1 MKYKI
6 LLYNFTSTFHIIT
19 SHKMTPKMNYSL
31 LLHSFI
37 SVIIILLLGICL
49 GFFFSFIRNF
59 AAKHNPLGANLIN
72 YITFVGVMHH
82 ELSHALLAFLSG
94 AKVTDIKLFRIHHND
109 GALGYVAYAPR
120 GNFILQNVQKV
131 VTSIAPIIC
140 GFISSYLL
148 WFYIRPMAME
158 NIWSICLF
166 YYVLIS
172 IILHMSLSKQDIK
185 VMKGGLLVV
194 IVLITILFYVI
205 NLDLVTWIQSYTNLL

>member
-1 MKYKI
+1 
-6 LLYNFTSTFHIIT
+6 
-19 SHKMTPKMNYSL
+19 MNYTL

-37 SVIIILLLGICL
+37 SVLLILLLGICL
-49 GFFFSFIRNF
+49 GFFFSYLRNF
-59 AAKHNPLGANLIN
+59 AARHNPFGANLIN

-94 AKVTDIKLFRIHHND
+94 AKVTEIKLFRIHHND

-120 GNFILQNVQKV
+120 GNFVLQSIQKV

-140 GFISSYLL
+140 GFISCSLL
-148 WFYIRPMAME
+148 FLYVQPLTMG
-158 NIWSICLF
+158 NIGYTILF
-166 YYVLIS
+166 YYVFIS

-194 IVLITILFYVI
+194 VALMTILFYFFHI
-205 NLDLVTWIQSYTNLL
+205 DLLSFFLQNIQIG

>member
-1 MKYKI
+1 
-6 LLYNFTSTFHIIT
+6 
-19 SHKMTPKMNYSL
+19 MNYTL

-37 SVIIILLLGICL
+37 SVLLILLLGICL
-49 GFFFSFIRNF
+49 GFFFSYLRNF
-59 AAKHNPLGANLIN
+59 AARHNPFGANLIN

-94 AKVTDIKLFRIHHND
+94 AKVTEIKLFRIHHND

-120 GNFILQNVQKV
+120 GNFILQSIQKV

-140 GFISSYLL
+140 GFISCSLL
-148 WFYIRPMAME
+148 FLYVQPLTTG
-158 NIWSICLF
+158 NIGYTILF
-166 YYVLIS
+166 YYVFIS

-194 IVLITILFYVI
+194 VALMTILFYFFQI
-205 NLDLVTWIQSYTNLL
+205 DLLSLFLQGTTLL

>member
-1 MKYKI
+1 
-6 LLYNFTSTFHIIT
+6 
-19 SHKMTPKMNYSL
+19 MNYTL
-31 LLHSFI
+31 LLHSLI
-37 SVIIILLLGICL
+37 SVLIILLLGICL
-49 GFFFSFIRNF
+49 GFFFSFLRNF

-94 AKVTDIKLFRIHHND
+94 AKVTEIKLFRIHHKD

-120 GNFILQNVQKV
+120 GNFILQSIQKV
-131 VTSIAPIIC
+131 ATSIAPIIC

-148 WFYIRPMAME
+148 WLYVRPVAME

-166 YYVLIS
+166 YYVLVS

-194 IVLITILFYVI
+194 IALMTILFYFLK
-205 NLDLVTWIQSYTNLL
+205 LDLLTLM

>member
-1 MKYKI
+1 MKFI
-6 LLYNFTSTFHIIT
+6 VFLYNTNHERRY
-19 SHKMTPKMNYSL
+19 KMNYTL

-37 SVIIILLLGICL
+37 SVLIILLLGICL

-120 GNFILQNVQKV
+120 GNFILQSIQKV

-140 GFISSYLL
+140 GCISSSLL
-148 WFYIRPMAME
+148 WFYVRPMVLE

-166 YYVLIS
+166 YYVLVS

-194 IVLITILFYVI
+194 FILMTILFYFIDFDFV
-205 NLDLVTWIQSYTNLL
+205 VWFQSYVAIS

>member
-1 MKYKI
+1 
-6 LLYNFTSTFHIIT
+6 
-19 SHKMTPKMNYSL
+19 MNYTL
-31 LLHSFI
+31 LLHSLI
-37 SVIIILLLGICL
+37 SVLIILLLGICL
-49 GFFFSFIRNF
+49 GFFFSFLRNF

-94 AKVTDIKLFRIHHND
+94 AKVTEIKLFRIHHKD

-120 GNFILQNVQKV
+120 GNFILQSIQKV
-131 VTSIAPIIC
+131 ATSIAPIIC
-140 GFISSYLL
+140 GFISCSLL
-148 WFYIRPMAME
+148 CLYVRPVAME

-166 YYVLIS
+166 YYVLVS

-194 IVLITILFYVI
+194 IALMTILFYCI
-205 NLDLVTWIQSYTNLL
+205 DLDFVTLMQNYAFIHSS